1 MLITVAG
8 KKAKVTF
15 DYDSQDQDELTL
27 KVGDIIDIIGEEETG
42 WWRGQLANKTG
53 VFPSNFVE
61 IITDNNAKEPKDTPV
76 EVAKK
81 LQGLSLNCFTEIIVR
96 AENLTW
102 K

>member
-15 DYDSQDQDELTL
+15 EYDSQDQDELTL

-42 WWRGQLANKTG
+42 WWRGQLDNKTG

-81 LQGLSLNCFTEIIVR
+81 LQGLSLNCFTEVIVR